1 MPNPTGT
8 FQRPDLGTAFS
19 QLPDDSDGF
28 VATECLPVY
37 NSPLQSANY
46 SVIKAEALMRL
57 EDLKRGPNAGYKRSA
72 YDFSQ
77 ANFST
82 SEFGLEEPIDDRT
95 RKLYSYSFDVERF
108 AAARL
113 RRRLRTNLEVLTA
126 TAVQGSLGG
135 TAAAAKKWNDPASD
149 PVYDVDTALV
159 AYRAL
164 NALNPEDVSMVMD
177 WETFLR
183 LRSNAAILDRI
194 KFSGL
199 DQVVKAK
206 ITKDAIAQVFGIKEV
221 IVARAMKNTADVGQT
236 RSLSP
241 IWDKTIVTL
250 FHKATG
256 DIQMPGLGHTIV
268 WTADGASADG
278 VMEEYREEQTRSQ
291 ILRCRSELVSHI
303 KYTNAGYT
311 ITAVL

>member
-19 QLPDDSDGF
+19 QLPDNADGF
-28 VATECLPVY
+28 IATDCLPIY

-57 EDLKRGPNAGYKRSA
+57 EDLKRGPSAGYKRA
-72 YDFSQ
+72 TYDFSQ

-82 SEFGLEEPIDDRT
+82 AEFGLEEQIDDRT

-126 TAVQGSLGG
+126 AQVQGSLGG
-135 TAAAAKKWNDPASD
+135 TAAAAKKWNDPAGD
-149 PVYDVDTALV
+149 PIADIKAAKIAL
-159 AYRAL
+159 RAL
-164 NALNPEDVSMVMD
+164 NGLNPEDASLAMD
-177 WETFLR
+177 WETFESL
-183 LRSNAAILDRI
+183 LDSAAMLDRI
-194 KFSGL
+194 KFNGTE
-199 DQVVKAK
+199 QVVKAK
-206 ITKDAIAQVFGIKEV
+206 ITKDAIAQAFGIKEV

-236 RSLSP
+236 RSLSA

-250 FHKATG
+250 FHKASG
-256 DIQMPGLGHTIV
+256 DIQMPGLGHTVV

-278 VMEEYREEQTRSQ
+278 IMEEYREEQSRSQ
-291 ILRCRSELVSHI
+291 ILRCRSELASHI

-311 ITAVL
+311 ITTCL